1 MFVSRIF
8 KVHPG
13 LNSTFW
19 HCFKDM
25 LKWVSIDLFIDKL
38 PNSFLKVLL
47 ELYFISTCMYIKNDS
62 FECFLFILIF
72 KLIKFQMIATE
83 CITCKEINPAWFV
96 HDVHSTCIVMIRLC
110 MLAGLQPSINY
121 CIITLHVQEIISIP

>member
-47 ELYFISTCMYIKNDS
+47 ELYFISTCIYIKNDS
-62 FECFLFILIF
+62 FQCFLFILIF

-83 CITCKEINPAWFV
+83 CITCKEINPA
-96 HDVHSTCIVMIRLC
+96 
-110 MLAGLQPSINY
+110 
-121 CIITLHVQEIISIP
+121 